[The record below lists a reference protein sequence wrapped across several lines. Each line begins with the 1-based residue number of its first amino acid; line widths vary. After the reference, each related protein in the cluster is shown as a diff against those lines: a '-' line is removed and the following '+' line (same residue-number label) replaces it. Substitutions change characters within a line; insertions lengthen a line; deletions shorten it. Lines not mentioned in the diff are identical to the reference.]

1 MDKQEYQKRLEEILN
16 EQFKRLDGTEVLPI
30 YNRPTAV
37 AQALQAICLLNEE
50 AIKAIEPSPYLLGCE
65 KHWSDD
71 SSGTCTCDS
80 NKSSFRTGA
89 NETKQELKQIIG
101 VSNE

>member
-1 MDKQEYQKRLEEILN
+1 VQAGKEN
-16 EQFKRLDGTEVLPI
+16 
-30 YNRPTAV
+30 PTLGELTDTPA
-37 AQALQAICLLNEE
+37 QAICLLNEE

-89 NETKQELKQIIG
+89 NETKEELEQIIG

>member
-1 MDKQEYQKRLEEILN
+1 MNKQEYQKRLEEILN

-50 AIKAIEPSPYLLGCE
+50 AI
-65 KHWSDD
+65 
-71 SSGTCTCDS
+71 
-80 NKSSFRTGA
+80 GA
-89 NETKQELKQIIG
+89 NDRLITSKSPTHAHFITAKNELRQELKQIIG